1 MISDDIK
8 LEPSENQL
16 EELHDDA
23 NIAVLNM
30 KDEKDDIIEK
40 RTKNEKEDNSIDMS
54 VKMLCDLHK
63 CPAVFFSNELGR
75 YMCFKCLMD
84 QNNLLYIDKTYK
96 NVMEDFL
103 RIRDYSKDIN
113 VKNSHKAEIVHDWK
127 STVRSHLM

>member
-40 RTKNEKEDNSIDMS
+40 RTKNEKEDKKTTRFASI
-54 VKMLCDLHK
+54 
-63 CPAVFFSNELGR
+63 
-75 YMCFKCLMD
+75 
-84 QNNLLYIDKTYK
+84 
-96 NVMEDFL
+96 
-103 RIRDYSKDIN
+103 
-113 VKNSHKAEIVHDWK
+113 
-127 STVRSHLM
+127 STC